1 MPKPKARFNGAI
13 KVRLSQ
19 ASLDTLVLAAERR
32 GIRVS
37 EYVRRS
43 VDQALERDRLGHLP
57 ISPRASVALLTLE
70 TKVPEGTDLLEY
82 LLDNQDP

>member
-1 MPKPKARFNGAI
+1 MARKAPMGLRFPEAT
-13 KVRLSQ
+13 KVCLRH
-19 ASLDTLVLAAERR
+19 VAARQ
-32 GIRVS
+32 GITVA

-57 ISPRASVALLTLE
+57 ISPKASEALLTLE
-70 TKVPEGTDLLEY
+70 TQVPEGTDLLEY